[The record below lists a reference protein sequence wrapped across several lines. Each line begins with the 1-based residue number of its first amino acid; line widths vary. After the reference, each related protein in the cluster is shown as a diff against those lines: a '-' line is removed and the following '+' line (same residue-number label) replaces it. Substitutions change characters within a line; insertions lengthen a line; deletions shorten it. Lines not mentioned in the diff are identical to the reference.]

1 MSMKRYLFSEI
12 VAASGGTY
20 FGESALLSQ
29 AVNSVV
35 INSELAKP
43 GSLFIAIRGEKHDGH
58 SFIPAAR
65 EKGASLVVSDHPL
78 AQEPYLLVSDTLKA
92 MHAIAKGYRDKFT
105 IPVVGLT
112 GSAGKTSTKDI
123 VAAAL
128 GAKFNVMKTQGNL
141 NNETGAALTI
151 FSLEDEHEVAVVEMG
166 TNHFGEIG
174 RIAAFVQPNF
184 CLFTNIGLAHIEN
197 FGSREGIFQGKTE
210 MLPYQRAGGRVIA
223 NGDDD
228 MLRTIPNAFLY
239 GLNEDCAVFAT
250 QIEDRVLQGMS
261 FTANYAGNQC
271 RMHVPALGLHSV
283 YNALAAVSVGL
294 LLGMS
299 LTSIASGIETYS
311 PLKGRMNVHALS
323 RFTLIDDTYNANPTS
338 MKASLDVLK
347 QCSGRRVAILGD
359 MRELGE
365 AAPQMHEDIGRYAVS
380 LGIERILCVG
390 KESARMY
397 LGAQEEKLGAATY
410 FATQED
416 LLAQLQELIRD
427 GDVILVKASRGM
439 YLEQTVERLLSLS
452 NV

>member
-1 MSMKRYLFSEI
+1 MSMKQYLFSEI

-20 FGESALLSQ
+20 YGDPSLLSQ
-29 AVNSVV
+29 AASGVV
-35 INSELAKP
+35 INSELAQP

-58 SFIPAAR
+58 AFIPAAR
-65 EKGASLVVSDHPL
+65 EKGAALVVSDHAL

-92 MHAIAKGYRDKFT
+92 MHDIARSYRNKFT
-105 IPVVGLT
+105 IPVIGLT

-128 GAKFNVMKTQGNL
+128 GTKFNVMKTQGNL

-151 FSLEDEHEVAVVEMG
+151 FSLEEKHEVAVVEMG

-174 RIAAFVQPNF
+174 RIASFVQPDY

-197 FGSREGIFQGKTE
+197 FDSREGIFRGKTE
-210 MLPYQRAGGRVIA
+210 MLPYMRSGGRVIA

-228 MLRTIPNAFLY
+228 MLCEIPHALLY
-239 GLNEDCAVFAT
+239 GLGEACAVRAT
-250 QIEDRVLQGMS
+250 QIDDLILRGMT
-261 FTANYAGNQC
+261 FTAHDHDNAC

-294 LLGMS
+294 ILGMS
-299 LTSIASGIETYS
+299 LSEIASGIETYT
-311 PLKGRMNVHALS
+311 PLKGRMNVHELD

-338 MKASLDVLK
+338 TKASLDVLAK
-347 QCSGRRVAILGD
+347 CSGRRVAILGD

-365 AAPQMHEDIGRYAVS
+365 SAPQMHEDIGRYAAS
-380 LGIERILCVG
+380 LGIERVLCVG
-390 KESARMY
+390 KESLRMY
-397 LGAQEEKLGAATY
+397 EGAKALAPDCADY
-410 FATQED
+410 FETQDE
-416 LLAQLQELIRD
+416 LLAALPKVVRD

-439 YLEQTVERLLSLS
+439 YLEHTVELLLSLAAS
-452 NV
+452 